1 MVNKANNNINKDV
14 ILSTE
19 EIIKSLNGYLQ
30 PTTSKGDPIEP
41 REYFEQIKG
50 KLSTVQAEE
59 LNKAL
64 LYYAE
69 QIKLA
74 EGNGQ
79 NKLLST
85 LRFGANTILKE
96 FELLSVGLKTY
107 IFKEDLEKTVDLIE
121 PRGSVKVIEL
131 DRFPRII
138 PKEPSA
144 EIARVRELG
153 IFDKFCVVFTDFTGK
168 DYSTPEEKKIIERN
182 RDPIVFGYFSNP
194 ESKGVEYS
202 TRFYY
207 ITDWEDEY
215 CDLTLEKLSQIMI
228 EKGVTDNPTITVES
242 AKEIIQL
249 HLDKHNNQNEVKKE
263 ASGFFQ
269 RLKNFFK

>member
-1 MVNKANNNINKDV
+1 MVNKVNNKINKDV
-14 ILSTE
+14 ILNTE
-19 EIIKSLNGYLQ
+19 EIIKSLKGYLQ
-30 PTTSKGDPIEP
+30 PTTPTGDPIEP

-59 LNKAL
+59 LDKAL

-79 NKLLST
+79 ESLLSS

-96 FELLSVGLKTY
+96 IELLSIGIDTY
-107 IFKEDLEKTVDLIE
+107 ILRDDLDKTVQLIE
-121 PRGSVKVIEL
+121 PKGSVKVIEL
-131 DRFPRII
+131 ERFPRII
-138 PKEPSA
+138 PPEPSA

-168 DYSTPEEKKIIERN
+168 DYATPEEKKIIERN
-182 RDPIVFGYFSNP
+182 KDPIVFGYFQNNEVS
-194 ESKGVEYS
+194 YIDLS
-202 TRFYY
+202 TRFYF
-207 ITDWEDEY
+207 ITDWEDEF
-215 CDLTLEKLSQIMI
+215 CDLTLDKLSKIMI
-228 EKGVTDNPTITVES
+228 DKQVTTNPTFTVED
-242 AKEIIQL
+242 AKGIIQA
-249 HLDKHNNQNEVKKE
+249 HLLNNRKKE
-263 ASGFFQ
+263 EIEEPSSFFK